1 MMKKILAGLLA
12 AAVTAGC
19 IGCGNQGTA
28 GPKDETVPGKAVEE
42 TSAQGSEGT
51 SSGNEITLKV
61 ASEYSRTEPIGQALE
76 QWASLVEERGD
87 GSLKI
92 VIYPDSQLGGKTDII
107 DALLMGEPDIVGAD
121 PAFMAEYGVPD
132 LGILFGP
139 FLFDSREQCA
149 MLTESEWYQEQ
160 CGKLEEKGLK
170 VIDST
175 WITGVRHLL
184 TNKPVHSPEDIK
196 GMKIRVPANQIQT
209 ESFNVLGAS
218 ATAMNLSEVY
228 TALQTGTIDGGE
240 NPLSTLYNRKFQE
253 VSKYLLKTGHVRVIS
268 MWTMSSDV
276 WNRMTPG
283 QQELLTSTLAE
294 VGQEFNV
301 QQEKA
306 DDEYEEKFREEGVTV
321 QELSD
326 AERQQWIDASRPF
339 YDKGS
344 SFGWSDGLYEDVLK
358 AIGK

>member
-1 MMKKILAGLLA
+1 MKKRLAGLLA
-12 AAVTAGC
+12 LVMMAGC
-19 IGCGNQGTA
+19 AGCGKQEAA
-28 GPKDETVPGKAVEE
+28 GPKNENPPAKAVENTVTQSSE
-42 TSAQGSEGT
+42 SASPE
-51 SSGNEITLKV
+51 NVITVKV
-61 ASEYSRTEPIGQALE
+61 ASEYSRTEPIGQALD
-76 QWASLVEERGD
+76 QWARLVEERGD

-92 VIYPDSQLGGKTDII
+92 VVYPDSQLGGKTDII

-139 FLFDSREQCA
+139 FLFDNRDQCA
-149 MLTESEWYQEQ
+149 LLTESEWYKDQ
-160 CGKLEEKGLK
+160 CRKLEEKGLK

-184 TNKPVHSPEDIK
+184 TNKPVQSPEDIK

-268 MWTMSSDV
+268 MWTMSAEV
-276 WNRMTPG
+276 WNKLTPQ
-283 QQELLTSTLAE
+283 QQELMTSTLAE
-294 VGQEFNV
+294 VGEEFNI
-301 QQEKA
+301 QQEQA
-306 DDEYEEKFREEGVTV
+306 DEEYEEKFKEEGVTV
-321 QELSD
+321 VELSD
-326 AERQQWIDASRPF
+326 TERQQWIDASQPF

-344 SFGWSDGLYEDVLK
+344 SFGWSDGLYDQVQS